1 MNILDTI
8 KTERTIVV
16 VLAVIII
23 LSAQQTASA
32 AISVQEFGTDSN
44 RYLAGTNI
52 TVSGRVLNGTIGD
65 PSADVA
71 VTIYNGS
78 WSSNVSTTAGL
89 DGSFGATITAP
100 DTEGSYDVIGTSSGV
115 DSMNVGILVYGAADI
130 ERADITLTTG
140 SVHVVTL
147 SSPHGVTSD
156 MNTATMT
163 GGNVTIGS
171 NKYHFLVS
179 ESDIVYA
186 DNDNNINFSVS
197 DSDGMSPIG
206 NLECG
211 SKIKLDQTYTLAF
224 VDNASQIV
232 LMRKVAPVF
241 TGTGSQNVTILA
253 LDTSGSPVSGEN
265 LTLEVMHDNGTVVN
279 STVLAAT
286 DANGLVTT
294 SITIQSNPGIYHIMV
309 CDDDGCLGHLSYSV
323 NTYDLYGEVLSTD
336 YDPQYTFASG
346 QDMILAAYLK
356 DASSGMSFNG
366 TEANVTAEVRGSGYS
381 ASYDLTYASD
391 YGMFNRTVSVPMLLG
406 TYYVEYT
413 ATIGTAEQKAYTT
426 FNVRGYDIFLHPMCP
441 ERPDVEG
448 FSPGAPGY
456 IFIGGVNL
464 TTGAEADING
474 LTGGSSKDNFT
485 LTIMDSSGTAVTG
498 DWGVMNLAGF
508 FSATT
513 VPPWVQDELER
524 KATNASIINFTAP
537 SATGVYEVIVSVN
550 LSGTV
555 EERSTGIGV
564 QSIFVHGQ
572 PCASDGSFAPS
583 VQQKSNV
590 TMMIMAFDPK
600 NMCEVPR
607 ANITDAGLI
616 EVYSED
622 GGDVVTE
629 KMELVTFVPQVGS
642 TNSAGVRFYVNDSYM
657 GFHHVKFWINAT
669 IDGTPTTAVGEG
681 FFETRLYYIWVS
693 PATVGGVYK
702 SFTSTS
708 DVILSVTVEN
718 SGHTAE
724 SGLPVAIDEVRYC
737 RNWEKIPFA
746 TSGNYSGTTDSNGAA
761 ELTINATS
769 PLKSGDYSVRV
780 KVTGT
785 NSATGETV
793 YDYGMGWF
801 EVRNF
806 MLDIYPE
813 NWNVKTG
820 GNVSFS
826 VRAINSTNMSSMMT
840 TNLTLKKIVYR
851 GDWNNPQRLVVEE
864 NAPLSPSHVTT
875 NGTTSATVTYT
886 GGKLTRSGEH
896 EFIFEAE
903 AGGVIETRRAWVYC
917 EPYVAWAYTPGWDH
931 RFGIGSEM
939 SVLVEASDSWGGGNA
954 HNISATET
962 NVTMV
967 RKMGMFGDT
976 PYKSR
981 SDMTISAVQEEPNR
995 VNLTIDLTGWDEG
1008 EYEMTIKVVDNATSA
1023 EVFTY
1028 IWFQV
1033 ELASVGLPEF
1043 YRVSVS
1049 DGNTYTTAASFNL
1062 TQSPSDV
1069 EDGDK
1074 MPGGK
1079 YHCLNYTIATNSYV
1093 GKVVHHEGIQ
1103 LLSDWDLEWNR
1114 EPFWAL
1120 VNRTDPGTL
1129 YVNYRSAN
1137 FSDTD
1142 NTTPL
1147 HVGETWSEL
1156 DENGTTI
1163 RRWNV
1168 TAISSSGTV
1177 NLEGI
1182 DCLGSG
1188 YNINTSLSQS
1198 GTFLIGEMWDC
1209 DWLKIDLDGDGS
1221 YMCGDWESGS
1231 GRYYVALADNKTKY
1245 VYDTVLVSNS
1255 TNFTDAIVASSGD
1268 EVTFG
1273 GDPILMVDLMYES
1286 SRYEIRFTSYR
1297 TGWGGMMLG
1306 TFAHGSVIKVPFLV
1320 QEPGGSVGISGAS
1333 VVIDSLKQFSPSGI
1347 STTPISGVNDTTS
1360 TGGLAMLEINT
1371 TALEI
1376 PNGEYM
1382 IHYNVT
1388 LPAPYNASV
1397 SPDEMWNLPMLQIRS
1412 FVIEANIGTVGNITV
1427 GKVSD
1432 GHGID
1437 VVYGEELDAKGMTIL
1452 YNMTDEVQR
1461 VGWPFDCEDDWYFN
1475 TTTGKYYDDF
1485 NSGTGATSNEVVN
1498 NSINLTRGDESMT
1511 YNFTAYYP
1519 KGDSRTL
1526 NTSETKLCWE
1536 YWNITLDKI
1545 TDGSIADLVV
1555 HYSPENRDLLHS
1567 YVQEGD
1573 NIMWGPGPLEITITN
1588 ISETNVTFESRFAR
1602 ALYRINDLEVL
1613 FDGNNSNGELGSGR
1627 VTRAN
1632 YSGYTVYAYN
1642 DVNET
1647 EREKD
1652 GGWSS
1657 SMDRILVTNDTSTN
1671 IYRIGEDIPELDRY
1685 VAMAMDWGGKIIL
1698 ANRTLTHGI
1707 YPFCEWASDGDTYF
1721 TGTFTEEDV
1730 QKDLNNDWEINDTPT
1745 YYIRLDD
1752 TNPNGVPY
1760 PTEGKFDDDPDMT
1773 DVWTTMN
1780 EPADMYGEEG
1790 GSGDIWSR
1798 EERFVELESLWGW
1811 PFAIPEINIS
1821 GDAAT
1826 LTTFANR
1833 EWEPFTT
1840 NDTVSMYVTAKT
1852 FANEPVTGNITV
1864 DQLIVMWTEDD
1875 DNWDEGE
1882 PYDGEGEPYDGDG
1895 GTYPDGGDGGMPPDG
1910 GGKMFMPTVYTNLTS
1925 NATMTDGA
1933 GVLEITY
1940 DELRS
1945 VVGNFTCGDFS
1956 IRINVTDNSGNSETA
1971 ERFFMMDEARDDG
1984 GCMT

>member
-8 KTERTIVV
+8 KTERIIVV
-16 VLAVIII
+16 VLAVIVI
-23 LSAQQTASA
+23 LSAQQTVSA

-52 TVSGRVLNGTIGD
+52 AVSGRVLNGTTGD
-65 PSADVA
+65 PSADVV
-71 VTIYNGS
+71 VTVYNTS
-78 WSSNVSTTAGL
+78 WFTNVSTTAGS
-89 DGSFGATITAP
+89 DGSFEATITAP
-100 DTEGSYDVIGTSSGV
+100 DTEGSYEVIGTSAGV
-115 DSMNVGILVYGAADI
+115 DSMNVGIIVYGAADI
-130 ERADITLTTG
+130 ERVDITLTTG
-140 SVHVVTL
+140 NVHVVTL
-147 SSPHGVTSD
+147 SSSHGITSD
-156 MNTATMT
+156 MSSDTMT
-163 GGNVTIGS
+163 GGNVTIGTGE
-171 NKYHFLVS
+171 YYFLVS
-179 ESDIVYA
+179 GSNIVYA
-186 DNDNNINFSVS
+186 DNDNEINFSVS

-206 NLECG
+206 NLKCG

-232 LMRKVAPVF
+232 LMQKVAPVF
-241 TGTGSQNVTILA
+241 TGAGSQNVTLLA

-265 LTLEVMHDNGTVVN
+265 LTLEVMYDNGTTVN
-279 STVLAAT
+279 STVLAET
-286 DANGLVTT
+286 VNGIVTT
-294 SITIQSNPGIYHIMV
+294 QITIQSNPGIYHIMV
-309 CDDDGCLGHLSYSV
+309 CDDGGDLGHLSYSV
-323 NTYDLYGEVLSTD
+323 NTYDLYGEILSTD

-346 QDMILAAYLK
+346 QEMILAAYLK
-356 DASSGMSFNG
+356 DASSGMSFND
-366 TEANVTAEVRGSGYS
+366 TIANVTAEVRGSGYS
-381 ASYDLTYASD
+381 QLHELTYDSD
-391 YGMFNRTVSVPMLLG
+391 YGMFNKTVNVPMSLG
-406 TYYVEYT
+406 SYNVEYT
-413 ATIGTAEQKAYTT
+413 ATIGTAEQRAYTT

-456 IFIGGVNL
+456 IFIGGVDL
-464 TTGAEADING
+464 STGAEADVNG
-474 LTGGSSKDNFT
+474 LTGESNKSKFS
-485 LTIMDSSGTAVTG
+485 LTIKDSNGVAVTG
-498 DWGVMNLAGF
+498 EWGVMNLTGF
-508 FSATT
+508 FDAGVF
-513 VPPWVQDELER
+513 VPPWVRDELER

-537 SATGVYEVIVSVN
+537 ATTGVYDVTVSVN
-550 LSGTV
+550 LNGTV

-600 NMCEVPR
+600 NMCEVPYG
-607 ANITDAGLI
+607 NITDAGLI

-622 GGDVVTE
+622 GGEVVTE
-629 KMELVTFVPQVGS
+629 KMELVTFVSPVGS
-642 TNSAGVRFYVNDSYM
+642 TNSAGVRFYVNDSHM

-708 DVILSVTVEN
+708 DVIMSVNVEN

-724 SGLPVAIDEVRYC
+724 EGLPVVIDEVRYC

-746 TSGNYSGTTDSNGAA
+746 ASGNYSGTTDSNGNA
-761 ELTINATS
+761 ELTIDATN

-793 YDYGMGWF
+793 YDYGNGWF

-820 GNVSFS
+820 GNVSFN
-826 VRAINSTNMSSMMT
+826 VRAVNSTNMSSMMT
-840 TNLTLKKIVYR
+840 TNLTLEKIVYR

-864 NAPLSPSHVTT
+864 NAPLSPSQVTT

-886 GGKLTRSGEH
+886 GGNLTRSGEH

-931 RFGIGSEM
+931 RFGIGSQM
-939 SVLVEASDSWGGGNA
+939 SVLVEASDSWGGGNP
-954 HNISATET
+954 HNITLDT

-981 SDMTISAVQEEPNR
+981 SDLTISVEEEASNR
-995 VNLTIDLTGWDEG
+995 VNLTIDLTDWDEG
-1008 EYEMTIKVVDNATSA
+1008 EYMVTIKVVDNDGS
-1023 EVFTY
+1023 EVFTDF
-1028 IWFQV
+1028 WFQV

-1043 YRVSVS
+1043 YCVSVS
-1049 DGNTYTTAASFNL
+1049 DGNTHTIATSLNL
-1062 TQSPSDV
+1062 TQLPSQIS
-1069 EDGDK
+1069 DGDGNY
-1074 MPGGK
+1074 PD
-1079 YHCLNYTIATNSYV
+1079 LNYSVATNSYI
-1093 GKVVHHEGIQ
+1093 GKVCQQEGIQ
-1103 LLSDWDLEWNR
+1103 LLSDWELEWDR

-1120 VNRTDPGTL
+1120 VNRTEPQTL
-1129 YVNYRSAN
+1129 YVNFKSAN
-1137 FSDTD
+1137 FSDET
-1142 NTTPL
+1142 NTTLL
-1147 HVGETWSEL
+1147 HEGATLSEL
-1156 DENGTTI
+1156 YENGTTV

-1168 TAISSSGTV
+1168 TSVSSGGTV

-1188 YNINTSLSQS
+1188 YKIDTSVSKS

-1221 YMCGDWESGS
+1221 YMQEWQSGS
-1231 GRYYVALADNKTKY
+1231 GRYYVALADNKTAG
-1245 VYDTVLVSNS
+1245 VYDTVLVSNT
-1255 TNFTDAIVASSGD
+1255 TNFTDAIDASSGD
-1268 EVTFG
+1268 DVTFG
-1273 GDPILMVDLMYES
+1273 GDPILMVGLMYEN
-1286 SRYEIRFTSYR
+1286 SRYEVRFTSYH

-1306 TFAHGSVIKVPFLV
+1306 TFSQGSVIKVPFLV

-1347 STTPISGVNDTTS
+1347 STTAISGVNGTTS
-1360 TGGLAMLEINT
+1360 TAGLAMLEINT
-1371 TALEI
+1371 TELVI

-1388 LPAPYNASV
+1388 LPAPYDASI
-1397 SPDEMWNLPMLQIRS
+1397 SPEEMWNLPMLQIRS

-1427 GKVSD
+1427 EKVSD

-1437 VVYGEELDAKGMTIL
+1437 VVYGEELDAKGVTTL
-1452 YNMTDEVQR
+1452 FEAGVPNVLR

-1475 TTTGKYYDDF
+1475 TSDGHYYDDF
-1485 NSGTGATSNEVVN
+1485 DGTNTSKEVAN
-1498 NSINLTRGDESMT
+1498 GSINLTRGDEVT
-1511 YNFTAYYP
+1511 AYNFTAYYP
-1519 KGDSRTL
+1519 KGDSHTL
-1526 NTSETKLCWE
+1526 NTYDTELCWE
-1536 YWNITLDKI
+1536 YWNITLVS
-1545 TDGSIADLVV
+1545 TDGTDAELKV
-1555 HYSPENRDLLHS
+1555 HYSP
-1567 YVQEGD
+1567 D
-1573 NIMWGPGPLEITITN
+1573 NWDCTHTNVRNGSEIWWGPGPLEITITA
-1588 ISETNVTFESRFAR
+1588 ITDTSITFESRSAR
-1602 ALYRINDLEVL
+1602 ALYRLNDLDIL
-1613 FDGNNSNGELGSGR
+1613 FDGNNANGELGAGR

-1632 YSGYTVYAYN
+1632 YSGYTLYAYN

-1647 EREKD
+1647 SEEQAWD
-1652 GGWSS
+1652 WAS
-1657 SMDRILVTNDTSTN
+1657 SMDRVMVTNDTSTN

-1685 VAMAMDWGGKIIL
+1685 VAMAMSWGGKIIL
-1698 ANRTLTHGI
+1698 ANSSLTHGI
-1707 YPFCEWASDGDTYF
+1707 FPFCEWASDGDTYY

-1730 QKDLNNDWEINDTPT
+1730 QKDLDNDWEINDTKT

-1752 TNPNGVPY
+1752 TNPNGVAY

-1773 DVWTTMN
+1773 DVWTDMG
-1780 EPADMYGEEG
+1780 PADMYGEEG

-1798 EERFVELESLWGW
+1798 QEQFVELESLWGW

-1821 GDAAT
+1821 GDSAT

-1864 DQLIVMWTEDD
+1864 DQLIVMWTESEGDWDD
-1875 DNWDEGE
+1875 E
-1882 PYDGEGEPYDGDG
+1882 PFPDGGDDGMPPDGDG
-1895 GTYPDGGDGGMPPDG
+1895 GTFPDDGMLPDGGD
-1910 GGKMFMPTVYTNLTS
+1910 KMFMPTVYTNLTS
-1925 NATMTDGA
+1925 NATMTGGA

-1956 IRINVTDNSGNSETA
+1956 IRINVTDTSGNSETA

-1984 GCMT
+1984 GWMT